1 MWATWNAPPEK
12 MISLSSVDW
21 KSYAGHMQGLWQ
33 LMETWLSLTWTPWS
47 SRQSPLR
54 RVILSLMK
62 NECKT
67 SHNHT
72 LCEPKTK
79 RTALLK
85 QGRKLEG
92 ADVYLDEQRSAYTA
106 RQGHILR
113 KQHGYQIVKHSKK
126 GMDKRWGPARDQRQ
140 CRVGWIH
147 GMTTRES
154 NDNKRL
160 WNIPITN
167 HDLLIKTLVRYLQLK
182 ILFFNTIYV

>member
-1 MWATWNAPPEK
+1 MWATWNAPPER

-21 KSYAGHMQGLWQ
+21 KPYAGHMQGLWL

-67 SHNHT
+67 CHNHT

-92 ADVYLDEQRSAYTA
+92 ADVYLDEQRSVYTA

-126 GMDKRWGPARDQRQ
+126 RKWLNVGGQLAIKDIVELDKSMEWQ
-140 CRVGWIH
+140 H
-147 GMTTRES
+147 GKAETTKDCKTSQSQIMT
-154 NDNKRL
+154 DWLRL
-160 WNIPITN
+160 
-167 HDLLIKTLVRYLQLK
+167 
-182 ILFFNTIYV
+182 